1 MQVVPLTQIQVVC
14 EFPYMFSDELP
25 GLSPDRE
32 VEFAIELVPGTAL
45 ISRRP
50 YQMPPNKLAKLKTQL
65 KELLG
70 KGFI

>member
-1 MQVVPLTQIQVVC
+1 
-14 EFPYMFSDELP
+14 MFSDELP